1 MAKSPSP
8 FAGKK
13 LTGLTSPAETSI
25 EQRLFSSSPTQNKAE
40 KPKEAEETR
49 DADKPATVDTL
60 KQETVERPVTNTK
73 EFDLKVTPYRPA
85 TFVFTA
91 EELHGLQDLKT
102 ELDRTFDL
110 KATKIDIVR
119 CAVHSIVEDYRQ
131 RGAESLIVQRIR
143 KKNAH

>member
-1 MAKSPSP
+1 MAKATSP
-8 FAGKK
+8 FVGKK
-13 LTGLTSPAETSI
+13 LTGITSPANTSI
-25 EQRLFSSSPTQNKAE
+25 EQRLFSHSPTQNKAE
-40 KPKEAEETR
+40 KPKVAEETR
-49 DADKPATVDTL
+49 EATKPATVI
-60 KQETVERPVTNTK
+60 ERPDTDAK
-73 EFDLKVTPYRPA
+73 AFDLKTTPYKPA

-119 CAVHSIVEDYRQ
+119 CAVHSIVEDYRE
-131 RGAESLIVQRIR
+131 RGSESLIVQRIR